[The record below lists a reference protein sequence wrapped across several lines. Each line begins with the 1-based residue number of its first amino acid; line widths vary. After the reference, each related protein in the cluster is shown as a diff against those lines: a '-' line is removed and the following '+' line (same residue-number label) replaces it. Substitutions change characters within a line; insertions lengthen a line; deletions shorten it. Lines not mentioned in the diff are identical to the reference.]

1 MKKKPSRPS
10 PRPRPAPP
18 TNCRRRRSE
27 HRRPPPETMPP
38 SGDHRG
44 PATTGSDEHWGP
56 ATTGVRRPQGPATT
70 GVRRPP
76 GPAICWVRRT
86 GDSAVRPPA
95 PTTGSGAIT
104 LEPVKRQ
111 RFSQESSAGSR
122 KPTLRHPLP
131 GVALRAFHR
140 CARAV
145 PRLIGSRLWNG
156 IIPVGGRRGH
166 SRRCAGRFAV
176 LRTSPRL
183 QHALGRGAAAPEV
196 ASVRHR
202 PAAGRLVEV
211 FGSKVE
217 AADAEHLAPH
227 SIPSTPASGDDK
239 LPKRL
244 LPFGSGGSG
253 CRGGGRRGRL
263 RVSTIGTM
271 VRPGWRC
278 GAAGTARFGG
288 AGAVLSSLRIAPGS

>member
-27 HRRPPPETMPP
+27 HRRPLPETMPP

-122 KPTLRHPLP
+122 KPALRHPLP

-166 SRRCAGRFAV
+166 SRRCAERFAV
-176 LRTSPRL
+176 LRPRL

-217 AADAEHLAPH
+217 VADAEHLAPPFR
-227 SIPSTPASGDDK
+227 SRPRRQAGMTNSRKGFSRSVPAVQDVVVEVGAGGCGSRRSG
-239 LPKRL
+239 RWC
-244 LPFGSGGSG
+244 G
-253 CRGGGRRGRL
+253 RGGVVVPPAPRGL
-263 RVSTIGTM
+263 
-271 VRPGWRC
+271 
-278 GAAGTARFGG
+278 AAPEPF
-288 AGAVLSSLRIAPGS
+288 